1 VGPRIAASGSHRRV
15 PAICYLR
22 PVEFWNTA
30 IFVGALLLVVSIVA
44 SDISSRLGAP
54 LLLVFLL
61 LGMLAGEDGPGGI
74 RFDDFELAYVIGTLA
89 LAIII
94 FDGGLRTRRETFR
107 VALWPAASLATVG
120 VVVTA
125 ALVGIFAAWTLNLNW
140 LQGML
145 IGAIVAST
153 DAAAVFALLRH
164 AGTTLQERV
173 TSTLEIESA
182 SNDPMAIFLTVA
194 LLELMSAGKTQL
206 DPVIVLAFVKQFGI
220 GALLGLAGGRL
231 LVWLINRLRLH
242 SGLYPLL
249 ASAGGILVFSAT
261 QQLGGSGFLA
271 IFLTG
276 LVLGNSQLQAA
287 QNILRV
293 HDGLAW
299 LSQIVMFVILGL
311 LVTPSEFLHIA
322 LPALAIAAFL
332 IVVGRTAAVAVS
344 LSPFLFGWREQ
355 AFVGWVGLR
364 GAVPIVLALF
374 PLMYGVENARL
385 YFNVAFFIVLVSLL
399 LQGWTIAPAARVLK
413 LEVPPSTEPVQRIT
427 LDMPGHFEHEILSYE
442 VQPGSL
448 VAARDLAT
456 LEIPPGAQVVAVLR
470 DGVPQPLRAEL
481 KFEPRDFVH
490 LLAQAKSV
498 AALNRLFDPHLAPE
512 RLEEHRYFG
521 DFVLNGDA
529 LLGDLASV
537 YGIDIPAEQAR
548 KTLADYLT
556 ERSHGR
562 VVVGDRAPLGNA
574 LLVVRELQDGRVSR
588 VGLKIR

>member
-1 VGPRIAASGSHRRV
+1 M
-15 PAICYLR
+15 
-22 PVEFWNTA
+22 EFWNTA

-54 LLLVFLL
+54 LLLVFIA

-74 RFDDFELAYVIGTLA
+74 RFDDFELSYVIGTLA
-89 LAIII
+89 LAVII

-107 VALWPAASLATVG
+107 VALWPALSLATVG

-125 ALVGIFAAWTLNLNW
+125 VLVGLFAAWALNLHW

-145 IGAIVAST
+145 LGAIVAST
-153 DAAAVFALLRH
+153 DAAAVFALLGH
-164 AGTTLQERV
+164 SGNALQERV
-173 TSTLEIESA
+173 TATLEIESG

-194 LLELMSAGKTQL
+194 LLELIAAGKTDL
-206 DPVIVLAFVKQFGI
+206 EAAILLSFVKQFGI
-220 GALLGLAGGRL
+220 GAVLGLAGGRL

-242 SGLYPLL
+242 TGLYPLL
-249 ASAGGILVFSAT
+249 AAAGGLLVFAAA

-271 IFLTG
+271 IFLAG
-276 LVLGNSQLQAA
+276 VVLGNSQLQAA

-299 LSQIVMFVILGL
+299 LSQIVMFIILGL
-311 LVTPSEFLHIA
+311 LVTPSELVHIA

-332 IVVGRTAAVAVS
+332 IVLARPLAVAAS
-344 LSPFLFGWREQ
+344 LAPFRFAWREQ
-355 AFVGWVGLR
+355 AFVSWVGLR

-374 PLMYGVENARL
+374 PFMYGVDQARL

-399 LQGWTIAPAARVLK
+399 LQGWTIPPAARLLK
-413 LEVPPSTEPVQRIT
+413 LEVPPSTEPLQRIT

-448 VAARDLAT
+448 AAARDLAT
-456 LEIPPGAQVVAVLR
+456 LELPAGAQVLAVMREGL
-470 DGVPQPLRAEL
+470 PQPLRPQLGFAHG
-481 KFEPRDFVH
+481 DFVH
-490 LLAQAKSV
+490 LLAQPKSV
-498 AALNRLFDPHLAPE
+498 PALNRLFDPHRAPD

-529 LLGDLASV
+529 LLGDLGDV
-537 YGIDIPAEQAR
+537 YGIDVPPQHAG
-548 KTLADYLT
+548 KTLADYLN
-556 ERSHGR
+556 ECSHGR
-562 VVVGDRAPLGNA
+562 VVVGDRASLGNA

-588 VGLKIR
+588 VGLKLR

>member
-1 VGPRIAASGSHRRV
+1 VD
-15 PAICYLR
+15 
-22 PVEFWNTA
+22 FWNTA
-30 IFVGALLLVVSIVA
+30 IFIGALLLVVSIVA

-54 LLLVFLL
+54 LLLVFIV

-74 RFDDFELAYVIGTLA
+74 RFDDFETSYVIGTLA

-94 FDGGLRTRRETFR
+94 FDGGMRTRRETFR
-107 VALWPAASLATVG
+107 VALWPAVSLATVG
-120 VVVTA
+120 VVLTA
-125 ALVGIFAAWTLNLNW
+125 LLVGMFAAWILKLHW

-145 IGAIVAST
+145 LGAIVAST
-153 DAAAVFALLRH
+153 DAAAVFALLRN

-194 LLELMSAGKTQL
+194 LLELLAAGKTQIEAGIL
-206 DPVIVLAFVKQFGI
+206 IAFVQQFGI
-220 GALLGLAGGRL
+220 GAALGLGGGRL

-249 ASAGGILVFSAT
+249 AAAGGVLVFAAA

-271 IFLTG
+271 IFLAG
-276 LVLGNSQLQAA
+276 LVLGNSQLQSA

-299 LSQIVMFVILGL
+299 LSQIVMFLILGL
-311 LVTPSEFLHIA
+311 LVTPSELVHIA

-332 IVVGRTAAVAVS
+332 MIVGRTVAVAAS
-344 LSPFLFGWREQ
+344 LAPFRFAWREH

-364 GAVPIVLALF
+364 GAVPVVLALF
-374 PLMYGVENARL
+374 PLMYGVEHARM

-399 LQGWTIAPAARVLK
+399 LQGWTIASAARLLK
-413 LEVPPSTEPVQRIT
+413 LEVPPSPKPAQRIT

-448 VAARDLAT
+448 VAARHLAA
-456 LEIPPGAQVVAVLR
+456 LELPDSAQVLAVMR
-470 DGVPQPLRAEL
+470 DGAPQALHPEL
-481 KFEPRDFVH
+481 GFEAKDYVH
-490 LLAQAKSV
+490 ILAQPKSV
-498 AALNRLFDPHLAPE
+498 PALNRLFDPHQAPE

-521 DFVLNGDA
+521 DFVLNGEA
-529 LLGDLASV
+529 ILGDLAAV
-537 YGIDIPAEQAR
+537 YGIDVPAEHAA
-548 KTLADYLT
+548 KTLAEYLND
-556 ERSHGR
+556 RSHGR
-562 VVVGDRAPLGNA
+562 VVVGDSAPLGTA
-574 LLVVRELQDGRVSR
+574 TLVVREMQDGRVSR
-588 VGLKIR
+588 VGLKLR